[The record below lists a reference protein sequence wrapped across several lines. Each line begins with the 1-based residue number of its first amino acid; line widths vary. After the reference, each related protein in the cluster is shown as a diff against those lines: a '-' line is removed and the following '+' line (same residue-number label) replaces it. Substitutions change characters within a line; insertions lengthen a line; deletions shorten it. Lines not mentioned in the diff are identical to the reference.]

1 MAVVVGIRVAI
12 KSQHLAAVQ
21 CPNKSEIEIIVATRA
36 LAEAVTMSGQVKST
50 RDAQPLPS
58 TDRGA
63 RIPGTRECG
72 YGKANGMG
80 KNAGD

>member
-1 MAVVVGIRVAI
+1 
-12 KSQHLAAVQ
+12 
-21 CPNKSEIEIIVATRA
+21 
-36 LAEAVTMSGQVKST
+36 MSGQVKST